1 MNVIQR
7 LIYGVSKALR
17 IVFMGNQFKYNGR
30 ILLKYNEN
38 VGDSRS

>member
-17 IVFMGNQFKYNGR
+17 IVFIGNQFKYNDR